1 MFLSHCCAPK
11 PPGPYRLRG
20 HCQDAY
26 VCGYHEPGATS
37 RSVRSALE
45 NGSDL
50 WDDDEAPFGLV
61 DSAEKIWEWLQGPVV
76 QLAYTDANNTCVF
89 DK

>member
-1 MFLSHCCAPK
+1 MFPMNAKST
-11 PPGPYRLRG
+11 
-20 HCQDAY
+20 Q
-26 VCGYHEPGATS
+26 HEH

-61 DSAEKIWEWLQGPVV
+61 DSADDIWEWLQGPVV
-76 QLAYTDANNTCVF
+76 DLAYADTNSRCAL